1 MGNTTAVEVNSYFSE
16 PVDARTFRALI
27 VSWALL
33 GLISAG
39 LNLFVCAMVIF
50 NKKLRTMTNYL
61 VLSLSISDLMVAVV
75 FVPVYIIDHYVKT
88 VIAGYF
94 VAFVLLTTVFN
105 LCGVTYEGQGRY
117 TAEGI
122 IALCEELKGSAVTSL
137 T

>member
-50 NKKLRTMTNYL
+50 NKKLHTMTNYL

-75 FVPVYIIDHYVKT
+75 LSLCTSSII
-88 VIAGYF
+88 
-94 VAFVLLTTVFN
+94 
-105 LCGVTYEGQGRY
+105 
-117 TAEGI
+117 
-122 IALCEELKGSAVTSL
+122 TSRQSSQAIL
-137 T
+137 WPSSY